1 MKYEEM
7 TVKEL
12 REISKGNGLTLE
24 HKGHKFT
31 KPELIERLKQY
42 DDTQA
47 DINKAIEEAGETTE
61 PVEIVEDNE
70 EWDAPLLQENK
81 EENKKVENTIDA
93 KEETNIDNGFIHF
106 AETIEQLETKY
117 GKRKK
122 EYIYDDIL
130 SIGSFVAFV
139 EYVEALSGGIY
150 KKLRTAKVIKI
161 SRKRQIVRVQK
172 VFGDVLDLDFEQ
184 LLYIRKPEEY
194 FPKDVTMYLR
204 KQRCENRERR
214 ARYENKQYNSVN

>member
-24 HKGHKFT
+24 HKGRKFT

-47 DINKAIEEAGETTE
+47 DIARIETTE
-61 PVEIVEDNE
+61 PVEIVEENE

-81 EENKKVENTIDA
+81 EENKKVDNTIDE
-93 KEETNIDNGFIHF
+93 KEETDMNNGFIHF
-106 AETIEQLETKY
+106 AETIEQLEEKY

-122 EYIYDDIL
+122 EYVYDEIL
-130 SIGSFVAFV
+130 NVGSFVVFV

-184 LLYIRKPEEY
+184 LLFIRKPEGY

-204 KQRCENRERR
+204 KQRYENRERR
-214 ARYENKQYNSVN
+214 ERYENKQYNSVN

>member
-81 EENKKVENTIDA
+81 EEKEVDNKADS
-93 KEETNIDNGFIHF
+93 KEETNMDNGFIHF

-122 EYIYDDIL
+122 EYVYDDIL
-130 SIGSFVAFV
+130 NVGSFVAFV
-139 EYVEALSGGIY
+139 EYVEALNGGIY

-184 LLYIRKPEEY
+184 LLFIRKPEEY
-194 FPKDVTMYLR
+194 FPKDVTMFLK
-204 KQRCENRERR
+204 KQRYENRERR

>member
-61 PVEIVEDNE
+61 PVEIVEENE

-81 EENKKVENTIDA
+81 EENKKVENTIYA
-93 KEETNIDNGFIHF
+93 KEETNMDNGFIYF
-106 AETIEQLETKY
+106 AETIEQLEKKY

-122 EYIYDDIL
+122 EYIYDEIL
-130 SIGSFVAFV
+130 NIGSFVVFV
-139 EYVEALSGGIY
+139 EYVEASNGGIY

-161 SRKRQIVRVQK
+161 SRKRQLVRVEK

-184 LLYIRKPEEY
+184 LLYIRKPDGY

-204 KQRCENRERR
+204 KQRYENRERR

>member
-47 DINKAIEEAGETTE
+47 DIARIETTE
-61 PVEIVEDNE
+61 PVEIVENNE

-81 EENKKVENTIDA
+81 EENKKVDNTIDA
-93 KEETNIDNGFIHF
+93 KEETNVDNGFIYF
-106 AETIEQLETKY
+106 AETIEQLEEKY

-122 EYIYDDIL
+122 EYVYDEIL
-130 SIGSFVAFV
+130 NVGSFVVFV

-172 VFGDVLDLDFEQ
+172 VFGEVLDLDFEQ
-184 LLYIRKPEEY
+184 LLFIRRPEEY
-194 FPKDVTMYLR
+194 FPKDVTMFLK
-204 KQRCENRERR
+204 KQRYENRERR
-214 ARYENKQYNSVN
+214 ARYESKQYNSVN

>member
-81 EENKKVENTIDA
+81 EEQEEVENTIDA
-93 KEETNIDNGFIHF
+93 KEETNIDNGFVYF

-122 EYIYDDIL
+122 DYIYDDIL
-130 SIGSFVAFV
+130 NIGSFVVFV
-139 EYVEALSGGIY
+139 EYVEALNGEIY

-161 SRKRQIVRVQK
+161 SRKRQLVRVEK

-184 LLYIRKPEEY
+184 LLYIRKPEGY

-204 KQRCENRERR
+204 KQRHENRERR
-214 ARYENKQYNSVN
+214 ARYENKQYNSNN

>member
-42 DDTQA
+42 DDTQE

-81 EENKKVENTIDA
+81 EEQEEVENTIDA
-93 KEETNIDNGFIHF
+93 KEETNIDNGFVYF

-122 EYIYDDIL
+122 DYIYDDIL
-130 SIGSFVAFV
+130 NIGSFVVFV
-139 EYVEALSGGIY
+139 EYVEALNGEIY

-161 SRKRQIVRVQK
+161 SRKRQLVRVEK

-184 LLYIRKPEEY
+184 LLYIRKPEGY

-204 KQRCENRERR
+204 KQRHENRERR
-214 ARYENKQYNSVN
+214 ARYENKQYNSNN

>member
-81 EENKKVENTIDA
+81 EEKEVDNKADS
-93 KEETNIDNGFIHF
+93 KEETDMDNGFIHF

-122 EYIYDDIL
+122 EYVYDEIL
-130 SIGSFVAFV
+130 NIGSFVAFV
-139 EYVEALSGGIY
+139 EYVEALNGGIY

-184 LLYIRKPEEY
+184 LLFIRKPEEY
-194 FPKDVTMYLR
+194 FPKDVTMYLK
-204 KQRCENRERR
+204 KQRYENRERR

>member
-61 PVEIVEDNE
+61 PVEIVGDNE

-81 EENKKVENTIDA
+81 EKKEADNTIDT
-93 KEETNIDNGFIHF
+93 EETNADNGFVYF

-122 EYIYDDIL
+122 DYIYDDIL
-130 SIGSFVAFV
+130 NIGSFVVFV
-139 EYVEALSGGIY
+139 EYVEALNGGIY

-161 SRKRQIVRVQK
+161 SRKRQIVRVEK

-184 LLYIRKPEEY
+184 LLYIRKPEGY

-204 KQRCENRERR
+204 KQRYENRERR
-214 ARYENKQYNSVN
+214 ARYENKQYNSNN

>member
-61 PVEIVEDNE
+61 PVEIVNDNE

-81 EENKKVENTIDA
+81 KENKEVDNTIDE
-93 KEETNIDNGFIHF
+93 KEETNIDNGFVYF

-122 EYIYDDIL
+122 DYIYDDIL
-130 SIGSFVAFV
+130 NIGSFVVFV
-139 EYVEALSGGIY
+139 EYVEALNGGIY

-161 SRKRQIVRVQK
+161 SRKRQIVRVEK

-184 LLYIRKPEEY
+184 LLYIRKPDGY

-204 KQRCENRERR
+204 KQRYENRERR
-214 ARYENKQYNSVN
+214 ARYENKQYNSAN

>member
-7 TVKEL
+7 TVREL

-70 EWDAPLLQENK
+70 VWDAPLLQENK

-93 KEETNIDNGFIHF
+93 KEETNIDNGFICF

-130 SIGSFVAFV
+130 SIGSFVVFV

-161 SRKRQIVRVQK
+161 SRKRQIVRVEK

-184 LLYIRKPEEY
+184 LLYIRKPDGY

>member
-47 DINKAIEEAGETTE
+47 DINKAIEEAGETAE

-81 EENKKVENTIDA
+81 EECKEVDNTIDT
-93 KEETNIDNGFIHF
+93 KGETNIDNGFVYF

-122 EYIYDDIL
+122 DYIYDDIL
-130 SIGSFVAFV
+130 NVGSFVVFV
-139 EYVEALSGGIY
+139 EYVEALNGGIY

-161 SRKRQIVRVQK
+161 SRKRQIVRVEK

-184 LLYIRKPEEY
+184 LLYIRKPEGY

-204 KQRCENRERR
+204 KQRYENRERR
-214 ARYENKQYNSVN
+214 ARYENKQYNSNN

>member
-7 TVKEL
+7 TVKDL

-61 PVEIVEDNE
+61 QVEIVEENE

-81 EENKKVENTIDA
+81 EENKKVDNTIDA
-93 KEETNIDNGFIHF
+93 KEETDMDNGFIHF
-106 AETIEQLETKY
+106 AETIEQLEEKY

-122 EYIYDDIL
+122 EYVYDEIL
-130 SIGSFVAFV
+130 NIGSFVAFV
-139 EYVEALSGGIY
+139 EYVEALNGGIY

-172 VFGDVLDLDFEQ
+172 VFGEVLDLDFEQ
-184 LLYIRKPEEY
+184 LLFIRRPEEY
-194 FPKDVTMYLR
+194 FPKDVTMFLK
-204 KQRCENRERR
+204 KQRYENRERR
-214 ARYENKQYNSVN
+214 ARYESK

>member
-81 EENKKVENTIDA
+81 EESKEVDNTIDT
-93 KEETNIDNGFIHF
+93 EETNVDNGFVYF

-122 EYIYDDIL
+122 DYIYDDIL
-130 SIGSFVAFV
+130 NVGSFVVFV
-139 EYVEALSGGIY
+139 EYVEALNGGIY

-161 SRKRQIVRVQK
+161 SRKRQIVRVEK

-184 LLYIRKPEEY
+184 LLYIRKPEGY
-194 FPKDVTMYLR
+194 FPKDITMFLR
-204 KQRCENRERR
+204 KQRYENRERR

>member
-61 PVEIVEDNE
+61 QVEIVGDNE

-81 EENKKVENTIDA
+81 EKQKEVENTIDA
-93 KEETNIDNGFIHF
+93 KEETNIDNGFVYF

-122 EYIYDDIL
+122 DYIYDDIL
-130 SIGSFVAFV
+130 NIGSFVVFV
-139 EYVEALSGGIY
+139 EYVEALNGEIY

-161 SRKRQIVRVQK
+161 SRKRQLVRVEK

-184 LLYIRKPEEY
+184 LLYIRKPEGY

-204 KQRCENRERR
+204 KQRHENRERR
-214 ARYENKQYNSVN
+214 ARYENKQYNSNN

>member
-61 PVEIVEDNE
+61 PVEIVDDNE
-70 EWDAPLLQENK
+70 EWDAPLLQESK
-81 EENKKVENTIDA
+81 EEKEVDNKADL
-93 KEETNIDNGFIHF
+93 KEETDMDNGFIHF

-122 EYIYDDIL
+122 EYVYDEIL
-130 SIGSFVAFV
+130 NVGSFVAFV
-139 EYVEALSGGIY
+139 EYVEALNGGIY

-184 LLYIRKPEEY
+184 LLFIRKPEEY
-194 FPKDVTMYLR
+194 FPKDVTMFLK
-204 KQRCENRERR
+204 KQRYENRERR

>member
-81 EENKKVENTIDA
+81 EEKEVDNKADS
-93 KEETNIDNGFIHF
+93 KEETNMDNGFIHF

-122 EYIYDDIL
+122 EYVYDEIL
-130 SIGSFVAFV
+130 NVGSFVAFV
-139 EYVEALSGGIY
+139 EYVEALNGGIY

-184 LLYIRKPEEY
+184 LLFIRKPEEY
-194 FPKDVTMYLR
+194 FPKDVTMFLK
-204 KQRCENRERR
+204 KQRYENRERR

>member
-42 DDTQA
+42 DDTQS

-61 PVEIVEDNE
+61 PIEIVEDNE

-81 EENKKVENTIDA
+81 EEKEVDNKADS
-93 KEETNIDNGFIHF
+93 KEETNMDNGFIHF

-122 EYIYDDIL
+122 EYVYDDIL
-130 SIGSFVAFV
+130 NVGSFVAFV
-139 EYVEALSGGIY
+139 EYVEALNGGIY

-184 LLYIRKPEEY
+184 LLFIRKPEEY
-194 FPKDVTMYLR
+194 FPKDVTIFLK
-204 KQRCENRERR
+204 KQRYENRERR

>member
-61 PVEIVEDNE
+61 PVEIVEGNE

-81 EENKKVENTIDA
+81 EEKEVDNKADS
-93 KEETNIDNGFIHF
+93 KEETDMDNGFIHF

-122 EYIYDDIL
+122 EYVYDDIL
-130 SIGSFVAFV
+130 NVGSFVAFV
-139 EYVEALSGGIY
+139 EYVEALNGGIY

-184 LLYIRKPEEY
+184 LLFIRKPEEY
-194 FPKDVTMYLR
+194 FPKDVTMFLK
-204 KQRCENRERR
+204 KQRYENRERR
-214 ARYENKQYNSVN
+214 ARYENKQYYNVN

>member
-42 DDTQA
+42 DGTQA

-61 PVEIVEDNE
+61 PVEIVEENE

-81 EENKKVENTIDA
+81 EENKKVDNTIDA
-93 KEETNIDNGFIHF
+93 KEETNVDNGFIYF
-106 AETIEQLETKY
+106 AETIEQLEEKY

-122 EYIYDDIL
+122 EYVYDEIL
-130 SIGSFVAFV
+130 NVGSFVAFV
-139 EYVEALSGGIY
+139 EYVEALNGGIY

-184 LLYIRKPEEY
+184 LLFIRKPEEY

-204 KQRCENRERR
+204 KQRYENRERR

>member
-7 TVKEL
+7 TVREL

-61 PVEIVEDNE
+61 TVEIVEDNE

-81 EENKKVENTIDA
+81 EEQEEVENTIDA
-93 KEETNIDNGFIHF
+93 KEETNIDNGFVYF

-122 EYIYDDIL
+122 DYIYDDIL
-130 SIGSFVAFV
+130 NIGSFVVFV
-139 EYVEALSGGIY
+139 EYVEALNGEIY

-161 SRKRQIVRVQK
+161 SRKRQLVRVEK

-184 LLYIRKPEEY
+184 LLYIRKPEGY

-204 KQRCENRERR
+204 KQRHENRERR
-214 ARYENKQYNSVN
+214 ARYENKQYNSNN

>member
-7 TVKEL
+7 TVKDL

-47 DINKAIEEAGETTE
+47 DIARIETTE
-61 PVEIVEDNE
+61 PVEIVENNE

-81 EENKKVENTIDA
+81 EENKKVDNTIDA
-93 KEETNIDNGFIHF
+93 KEETNVDNGFIYF
-106 AETIEQLETKY
+106 AETIEQLEEKY

-122 EYIYDDIL
+122 EYVYDEIL
-130 SIGSFVAFV
+130 NVGSFVAFV
-139 EYVEALSGGIY
+139 EYVEALNGGIY

-184 LLYIRKPEEY
+184 LLFIRKPEGY
-194 FPKDVTMYLR
+194 FPKDVTMFLK
-204 KQRCENRERR
+204 KQRYENRERR
-214 ARYENKQYNSVN
+214 ARYESKQYNSVN

>member
-81 EENKKVENTIDA
+81 EEHKEADNTIDA
-93 KEETNIDNGFIHF
+93 EEANMDNSFVYF

-122 EYIYDDIL
+122 DYIYDDIL
-130 SIGSFVAFV
+130 NVGSFVIFV
-139 EYVEALSGGIY
+139 EYVEALNGGIY

-161 SRKRQIVRVQK
+161 SRKRQIVRVEK

-184 LLYIRKPEEY
+184 LLYIRKPEGY

-204 KQRCENRERR
+204 KQRYENRERR
-214 ARYENKQYNSVN
+214 ARYENKQYNRNN